1 MGSRF
6 RGKLTYANVTSSLAL
21 FLVLTGGLAFAA
33 LKKNSVTTKQ
43 IKDGQVKTQD
53 VGDGEIGFAD
63 LDSDSVGSPK
73 IINGSVLGPD
83 IGADSVGSAAIGTG
97 AVGAEEIADG
107 SVGADELAAGAVGTA
122 QIAAVPA
129 VKVVAT
135 AAIPYADSTSAPIPY
150 DSEAS
155 PAFDPYGM
163 HDPAQPARLSAPV
176 DGVYEVEAML
186 RWQHDPDDD
195 DAFRLSLRK
204 TTGPTTI
211 AFVSQRGDTGFTQDP
226 TTLHIVSLVDLD
238 AGETVELVAV
248 QDNFDNDSL
257 NIVTSSGMPY
267 MSMHWVSPG

>member
-33 LKKNSVTTKQ
+33 LKNSVTTKQ

-53 VGDGEIGFAD
+53 VGDGEIGFSD
-63 LDSDSVGSPK
+63 LDSNSVGSPK

-83 IGADSVGSAAIGTG
+83 LGADSVGAGAI
-97 AVGAEEIADG
+97 
-107 SVGADELAAGAVGTA
+107 AAGAVRAEEIGNASVGPDQLSDGAVGTP
-122 QIAAVPA
+122 QIGAVPA
-129 VKVVAT
+129 VKVVAS
-135 AAIPYADSTSAPIPY
+135 AQIPYADSTSAAIPF
-150 DSEAS
+150 DSETA
-155 PAFDPYGM
+155 PAFDPFGM

-176 DGVYEVEAML
+176 DGIYQVEALL

-195 DAFRLSLRK
+195 DVFRLSLRK

-211 AFVSQRGDTGFTQDP
+211 AFVSQRGDTGFSQDP
-226 TTLHIVSLVDLD
+226 TTLSIGSLVELD

-248 QDNFDNDSL
+248 QDNFDNDPL
-257 NIVTSSGMPY
+257 NILTSSGMPY